1 MELNSFIHYY
11 LFVFFYFPSLFYCYY
26 ALFGSL
32 QPRGICLETAKYYK
46 FILYFTMLFV
56 NKYRFDVNL
65 EFQVCSFLNR

>member
-46 FILYFTMLFV
+46 FILYFTML
-56 NKYRFDVNL
+56 RFEVNL
-65 EFQVCSFLNR
+65 EFLECSFLNE